1 MALSGDTVVVGADLE
16 DSSTTGVNSTPNES
30 ATDAGA
36 AYVFVRSGTT
46 WSQQAYLKASNT
58 GAGDYFG
65 ISVAVSGDTVIV
77 GAIGEDS
84 STTGVNS
91 TPNESAIYAGAAY
104 VFVRSGTTWSQQAYL
119 KASNTGAGDYFGLSV
134 AVSGDT
140 VIVGAPHEDSST
152 TGVNSTPN
160 ESATDAGAAYVFVRS
175 GTTWSQQAYL
185 KASNT
190 GAGDGFGWSAAVSGD
205 MVVVGAYHEDSSTTG
220 VNSTPNESATDAGAA
235 YVFVRS
241 GTTWSQQAY
250 LKASNTGGG
259 DDFGISVAVSGDTMV
274 VGADLEDSSTTGV
287 NSTPDESAT
296 DAGAAYVF
304 SLPTLSNPAL
314 SIVSTGSGQATVSW
328 SPDTPGYVLQETLS
342 LSPTNW
348 VNAASGTTNPA
359 VVPATLPTKFYRLFK
374 P

>member
-1 MALSGDTVVVGADLE
+1 MAVSGDTVVVGADLE

-259 DDFGISVAVSGDTMV
+259 
-274 VGADLEDSSTTGV
+274 
-287 NSTPDESAT
+287 
-296 DAGAAYVF
+296 
-304 SLPTLSNPAL
+304 
-314 SIVSTGSGQATVSW
+314 
-328 SPDTPGYVLQETLS
+328 
-342 LSPTNW
+342 
-348 VNAASGTTNPA
+348 
-359 VVPATLPTKFYRLFK
+359 
-374 P
+374 